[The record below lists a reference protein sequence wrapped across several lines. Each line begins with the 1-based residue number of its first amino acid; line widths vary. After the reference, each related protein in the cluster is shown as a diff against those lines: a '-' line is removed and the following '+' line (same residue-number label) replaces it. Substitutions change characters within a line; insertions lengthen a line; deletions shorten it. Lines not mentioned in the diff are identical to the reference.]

1 MAGSLV
7 YATGFPSHPG
17 NSREPGFKSRRPHH
31 DFVSTRPLGHLSGSK
46 HITYYRNSIIGMVT
60 TSRRNLAET
69 MVCAILLIGLTLSFA
84 PSMFPSITPVQAS
97 SRTISL
103 VGGTSG
109 TYYYWKN
116 SNPTITV
123 TQGDTLTIDVS
134 SSNSVQHRLLID
146 LDKDGYADT
155 ADCGT
160 LDVCSGMVP
169 PSASVGPF
177 SVNSSPGTYTYYCTF
192 HPTSMFGSFV
202 VQTQTTSTPD
212 FTITPSATSLTA
224 TQGSSATAT
233 LTLSSLNGFSGL
245 VSLVVAVSPSGP
257 QPSLNPTSIS
267 LSAGGSASST
277 LTVSTSSS
285 GYYSTPVAQGNYAV
299 NVTASSGSLSHST
312 SVPLTVGSTSSPP
325 AGNSNLPVLP
335 IIGGIVGAIV
345 VVGVAAFLIKR
356 KK

>member
-103 VGGTSG
+103 VGTSG
-109 TYYYWKN
+109 TYYYWNN

-123 TQGDTLTIDVS
+123 TQGDTLTIDLS

-160 LDVCSGMVP
+160 LDVCSSMVP

-202 VQTQTTSTPD
+202 IQSQTSSTPD

-245 VSLVVAVSPSGP
+245 VNLVVAVSPSGP

-299 NVTASSGSLSHST
+299 DVTASSGSLSHST
-312 SVPLTVGSTSSPP
+312 SVSLTVGSTSTPP
-325 AGNSNLPVLP
+325 AGNSHLPVLP

>member
-1 MAGSLV
+1 
-7 YATGFPSHPG
+7 
-17 NSREPGFKSRRPHH
+17 
-31 DFVSTRPLGHLSGSK
+31 
-46 HITYYRNSIIGMVT
+46 MVT

-84 PSMFPSITPVQAS
+84 PYMFPSITPVQAS

-103 VGGTSG
+103 VGTSG
-109 TYYYWKN
+109 AYYYWNN

-146 LDKDGYADT
+146 LDKDGYTDT

-160 LDVCSGMVP
+160 LDLCSGMVP

-177 SVNSSPGTYTYYCTF
+177 NVNSSPGTFTYYCTF

-202 VQTQTTSTPD
+202 VQSQTSSTPD

-224 TQGSSATAT
+224 MQGSSATAT
-233 LTLSSLNGFSGL
+233 LTVSSTNGFSGSVNL
-245 VSLVVAVSPSGP
+245 VAAVSPSGP

-267 LSAGGSASST
+267 LSAGGCGSS
-277 LTVSTSSS
+277 LLMVSTITS
-285 GYYSTPVAQGNYAV
+285 GIYSLPVFQFNYFE
-299 NVTASSGSLSHST
+299 NIKASSGALFFIIWRSLS
-312 SVPLTVGSTSSPP
+312 VC
-325 AGNSNLPVLP
+325 
-335 IIGGIVGAIV
+335 
-345 VVGVAAFLIKR
+345 
-356 KK
+356 